1 MSLALP
7 PSLSLAVY
15 VEILNIQ
22 KKGYISDAMIEDA
35 TINSSEII
43 ATHSD
48 DLMYDKSGKA
58 SQIFARLA
66 VSVAILAFQPGGVEI
81 FGEKFEAKLIN
92 PKPHH

>member
-35 TINSSEII
+35 INSAEII
-43 ATHSD
+43 ATKSD
-48 DLMYDKSGKA
+48 TLMYDSQSGDAAK
-58 SQIFARLA
+58 IFARLA
-66 VSVAILAFQPGGVEI
+66 VSVAILAFQPGGIEI
-81 FGEKFEAKLIN
+81 FGEKFEAKLIT

>member
-35 TINSSEII
+35 INSAEII
-43 ATHSD
+43 ATKSD
-48 DLMYDKSGKA
+48 TLMYDSQSGEA
-58 SQIFARLA
+58 SRIFAKLSRA
-66 VSVAILAFQPGGVEI
+66 VAILAFQPGGVEI
-81 FGEKFEAKLIN
+81 FGQKYEAKLT
-92 PKPHH
+92 K